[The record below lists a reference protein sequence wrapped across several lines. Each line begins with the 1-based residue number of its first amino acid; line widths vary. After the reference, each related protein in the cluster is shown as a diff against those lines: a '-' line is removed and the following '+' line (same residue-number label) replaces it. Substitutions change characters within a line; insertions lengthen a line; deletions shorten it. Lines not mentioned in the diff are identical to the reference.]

1 MQATLSGFHITTLA
15 INCAGNQSATFQFI
29 GGTLFDRVSAGG
41 EGYDGLAPGLF
52 SVCSGQVPSE
62 QQAQGYFGLSDT
74 KLDMNEPTPTRKSTW
89 GRIKQGLR

>member
-1 MQATLSGFHITTLA
+1 MC
-15 INCAGNQSATFQFI
+15 N
-29 GGTLFDRVSAGG
+29 DRHQI
-41 EGYDGLAPGLF
+41 D